1 METTNFKA
9 RTVGAIAT
17 VLALAL
23 ILPNILHREK
33 EAGFKSEIPLKPE
46 TPNWVDESQN
56 NRVII
61 ELDELANGDIE
72 SELIPP
78 EPRLVEQD
86 DPKLLHVASDRSS
99 LDDQGAVVAWTLQAG
114 AFNSA
119 KNAEKFRS
127 KLRAK
132 EFKAYI
138 IKNSKTNLHHVYV
151 GPMLQ
156 RSKAEEE
163 RIRLLKE
170 MSIKGIRLQQ
180 YKPE

>member
-33 EAGFKSEIPLKPE
+33 EAAFETEIPPKPD
-46 TPNWVDESQN
+46 TPDWVDESKN
-56 NRVII
+56 TRVLI
-61 ELDELANGDIE
+61 ELDELANGE
-72 SELIPP
+72 VQKQLTPP

-86 DPKLLHVASDRSS
+86 APKVLHTASDRTA
-99 LDDQGAVVAWTLQAG
+99 LDDQGGVVAWTLQAG
-114 AFNSA
+114 AFKGA
-119 KNAEKFRS
+119 ANAEKFRD
-127 KLRAK
+127 KLRTK

-163 RIRLLKE
+163 RKRLLQE

>member
-9 RTVGAIAT
+9 RTVGAFAT

-23 ILPNILHREK
+23 ILPNILHSEK
-33 EAGFKSEIPLKPE
+33 ETGFVSDIPPKPD
-46 TPNWVDESQN
+46 TPDWVDESQN
-56 NRVII
+56 TRVLI
-61 ELDELANGDIE
+61 ELDELASGEVEDR
-72 SELIPP
+72 LAPP
-78 EPRLVEQD
+78 EPRLVEED
-86 DPKLLHVASDRSS
+86 DPKMLHIASDRSS

-114 AFNSA
+114 AFKDTA
-119 KNAEKFRS
+119 NAEKFRD

-132 EFKAYI
+132 KFKAYI
-138 IKNSKTNLHHVYV
+138 IKNSKTNLEHVYV

-156 RSKAEEE
+156 HSKAEEE
-163 RIRLLKE
+163 RARLLKE

>member
-9 RTVGAIAT
+9 RTVGAVAT

-33 EAGFKSEIPLKPE
+33 EAGFESEIPPKPE
-46 TPNWVDESQN
+46 TPSWVDETQN
-56 NRVII
+56 SRVII
-61 ELDELANGDIE
+61 ELDELANGE
-72 SELIPP
+72 VEASLAPP

-86 DPKLLHVASDRSS
+86 DPKVLHVASDRSS
-99 LDDQGAVVAWTLQAG
+99 LDDQGAAVAWTLQAG
-114 AFNSA
+114 AFTSA
-119 KNAEKFRS
+119 ENAEKFRT

-138 IKNSKTNLHHVYV
+138 IKNSRTNLYHVYV

-163 RIRLLKE
+163 RARLLKE

-180 YKPE
+180 YKTE